1 MGNLDTSMSDGQKFE
16 KEEKEDNNMEQKQ
29 MEEELQWKVDEKQT
43 CEMEKEIDS
52 RKGTAEDKQ
61 MHESEEEEP
70 STSQRKRKKKQL
82 PIPPSKRRTR
92 QNTSLPSWSK
102 DIDPNNPLPL

>member
-1 MGNLDTSMSDGQKFE
+1 MKRKRRKTTIWNKSKWRKNYSGKWMK
-16 KEEKEDNNMEQKQ
+16 K
-29 MEEELQWKVDEKQT
+29 T

-61 MHESEEEEP
+61 MHESEEEEL

-82 PIPPSKRRTR
+82 PIPPSKRRT
-92 QNTSLPSWSK
+92 SLVPR
-102 DIDPNNPLPL
+102 L

>member
-1 MGNLDTSMSDGQKFE
+1 MSDGQKFE

-29 MEEELQWKVDEKQT
+29 MEEELQWKMDEKQT

-61 MHESEEEEP
+61 MHESEEEEL
-70 STSQRKRKKKQL
+70 STSQRKRKKKA
-82 PIPPSKRRTR
+82 IT
-92 QNTSLPSWSK
+92 
-102 DIDPNNPLPL
+102 NPTK